1 MTIEQTVLENFREL
15 PTDKQQEVLDFIQFL
30 KYKLSGQKTIS
41 ISDNQKVND
50 FWSALQEFRQRVD
63 LESIDDDIFENLRD
77 KSPGREN
84 QFFKKIVCLRTE
96 FFKLAEFDDL

>member
-30 KYKLSGQKTIS
+30 KYRLSVQKPIS
-41 ISDNQKVND
+41 ISGNQEVND

-77 KSPGREN
+77 KSPGRDVN
-84 QFFKKIVCLRTE
+84 L
-96 FFKLAEFDDL
+96 